1 MLVNDYARFAVAAAA
16 FATLGATGA
25 SGSPAMFHG
34 DAAHL
39 GVYDSAAPSLK
50 SVAWRFHTKGK
61 IFSSPT
67 IGSGVAYVGS
77 TDGRLYAV
85 RANDGTKL
93 WAFATRGAVN
103 STPAVANGTVFFSSL
118 DGNVYAVDA
127 ARGTQKWRFRTGG
140 ERRFT
145 APGIHGIAPSTE
157 LMPDPFDVF
166 LSSPAVAGGTVYIG
180 SGDHNVYALDAQ
192 SGALRWKFATGNVVH
207 ASPAVHRGLVFIGSW
222 DRFFYA
228 LDARSGAVV
237 WKFATG
243 DDRTTYNQVGI
254 AGSAAVADGTVYFGC
269 RDSHFYAL
277 DEKTGALRW
286 KRDEHGSWVIA
297 TPAVGGDT
305 VYYTTSDERKFFAVD
320 AATGAVRFSVGLRR
334 VRVLLTLDRRRRRL
348 LRNVRRAA
356 LRRGRAF
363 GRRRR
368 SILHRCV
375 GAQPRQ
381 ASRRERQ
388 PETGGFLRR
397 TDARRHHPR
406 TQRRLR
412 PRIHRRF
419 AGDRRRDS
427 LHRQHGRHALRRP
440 LNYCG
445 RSTSVRAA
453 LRRTAPSLNGNGCS
467 SPRTQSL
474 VRSV

>member
-127 ARGTQKWRFRTGG
+127 AGGTQKWRFRTGG

-207 ASPAVHRGLVFIGSW
+207 ASPAVHQGLVFIGSW

-320 AATGAVRFSVGLRR
+320 AATGAVRFSVGYGAFAFSSPSLAGGVAYYGTFDGRLYGVDAR
-334 VRVLLTLDRRRRRL
+334 SGAVVGQFSTDASARNLDKHLDASGNLKLEDFYAEPTLD
-348 LRNVRRAA
+348 
-356 LRRGRAF
+356 GT
-363 GRRRR
+363 
-368 SILHRCV
+368 IL
-375 GAQPRQ
+375 G
-381 ASRRERQ
+381 
-388 PETGGFLRR
+388 
-397 TDARRHHPR
+397 
-406 TQRRLR
+406 
-412 PRIHRRF
+412 
-419 AGDRRRDS
+419 
-427 LHRQHGRHALRRP
+427 
-440 LNYCG
+440 
-445 RSTSVRAA
+445 
-453 LRRTAPSLNGNGCS
+453 LNGVYGLGS
-467 SPRTQSL
+467 IAGSPAIADATLYIGSTDGTL
-474 VRSV
+474 YAVR